1 MLRFF
6 RKLRE
11 RLLTENKFSKYLLY
25 AIGEIILVVIG
36 ILIALQLNT
45 WNEDRKVKMKEK
57 AYLQRFHKELELNL
71 NEMDRLIQQSDDVL
85 VKIDSLL
92 AIHFGEIPPVSDKT
106 FNHLAKNTVD
116 YLVYQ
121 SAEATIEDLVG
132 SGELDIIEDAQ
143 IRENIATWKSG
154 LMNIRY
160 LETDNKKAFNDLLE
174 YYRSHSE
181 IYKMMR
187 DGPIF
192 GQNAQNQILSD
203 PVFLNTLTYHA
214 IPLQMLNGEYRKKRK
229 EYLRLSDRVQKELM
243 RLGN

>member
-6 RKLRE
+6 RTLRQ
-11 RLLTENKFSKYLLY
+11 RLLSENKFSKYLLY
-25 AIGEIILVVIG
+25 ALGEIILVVIG
-36 ILIALQLNT
+36 ILIALQVNT
-45 WNEDRKVKMKEK
+45 WNEERKIKMKER

-92 AIHFGEIPPVSDKT
+92 AIHFAEIPPVSNKT
-106 FNHLAKNTVD
+106 FNTLARGTVD
-116 YLVYQ
+116 YLVFQ
-121 SAEATIEDLVG
+121 SAEATIEDLIG
-132 SGELDIIEDAQ
+132 SGELEIIEDAQ
-143 IRENIATWKSG
+143 IREAIATWESG

-174 YYRSHSE
+174 FFRSRSE

-187 DGPIF
+187 NGPIF
-192 GQNAQNQILSD
+192 SEDAQSQLLSE

-214 IPLQMLNGEYRKKRK
+214 IPLQMLNAEYQKKRM
-229 EYLRLSDRVQKELM
+229 EYLELSDRVQNELT

>member
-6 RKLRE
+6 RTLRQ

-25 AIGEIILVVIG
+25 AFGEIILVVIG
-36 ILIALQLNT
+36 ILLALQVNN

-57 AYLQRFHKELELNL
+57 SYLQRFQQELGLNL

-85 VKIDSLL
+85 VKIDSLMAL
-92 AIHFGEIPPVSDKT
+92 HFGEIPPVSHKT
-106 FNHLAKNTVD
+106 FNQLAKNSVD

-121 SAEATIEDLVG
+121 SAEATIEDLIG

-143 IRENIATWKSG
+143 IRESIATWKSG

-174 YYRSHSE
+174 YYRTHSE

-187 DGPIF
+187 DRPIF
-192 GQNAQNQILSD
+192 GQNTQNQVLSD
-203 PVFLNTLTYHA
+203 PLFLNTLTYHA
-214 IPLQMLNGEYRKKRK
+214 IPLQMLNGEYRNKKK
-229 EYLRLSDRVQKELM
+229 EYLQLSDRVQKELL
-243 RLGN
+243 RLGD